1 MALFPGAEDDL
12 IDRLQQG
19 LDVAQ
24 TPIEDL
30 PVKPE
35 ARALEKVRKVASRIV
50 VHESCDCWFDCYVML
65 LIAGTLYRLLAEFKP
80 CFPIHG
86 LGWLSGVVSGLLEV
100 IIHSKDQARML
111 GQNFHG
117 VPRAEQPDAASI
129 LVSTG
134 EQLLVFNRAT
144 LAASFGA
151 SPALAGNI
159 LRDFEPRSRYPGA
172 VWLTT
177 REPCN
182 YLVVDDGGVEVY
194 FLVFEAGGAFVEA
207 RVYEPQ
213 RHSGAIV
220 SLGGVRRR
228 IKTLKDTA
236 KDAGLKHEV
245 ELGRWTTHAILSE
258 DVSSVVCIG
267 PIDNNLDDAI
277 ERIFRRFEPPAD
289 SPYLAPNSWW
299 EKALSPAVRDAWAA
313 ATPHRRRR
321 RSSTPS

>member
-1 MALFPGAEDDL
+1 MT
-12 IDRLQQG
+12 
-19 LDVAQ
+19 Q
-24 TPIEDL
+24 TSIANL
-30 PVKPE
+30 PVKRE
-35 ARALEKVRKVASRIV
+35 SRALDNVCKFTSRIV

-65 LIAGTLYRLLAEFKP
+65 SIMGTLYRLLAEFKP

-117 VPRAEQPDAASI
+117 VSRAEQPDAASI

-159 LRDFEPRSRYPGA
+159 LRLFDPCNPYPGV

-177 REPCN
+177 PEPFN
-182 YLVVDDGGVEVY
+182 YLVVDKGGAEVLL
-194 FLVFEAGGAFVEA
+194 LVFEAAGRFVEA
-207 RVYEPQ
+207 RAYEPT
-213 RHSGAIV
+213 RTNNGDIF

-228 IKTLKDTA
+228 IKRLEDTA
-236 KDAGLKHEV
+236 TAFGVEHPV
-245 ELGRWTTHAILSE
+245 ELGRLVTHWVLSAHA
-258 DVSSVVCIG
+258 SSVVCIG
-267 PIDNNLDDAI
+267 PIDDTLDDAI
-277 ERIFRRFEPPAD
+277 DAKFEIYGPPNAR
-289 SPYLAPNSWW
+289 SPFLVLASW
-299 EKALSPAVRDAWAA
+299 
-313 ATPHRRRR
+313 
-321 RSSTPS
+321 